1 MVEKLRVDATCVI
14 PLDEITWRYDAA
26 GGPGG
31 QHANRTRSRVEA
43 SFDVAASPSLTDAQ
57 RSRLVTRLGPVVR
70 ASSSDERSQTRNRQV
85 ALDRLRHRLADG
97 LHQERPR
104 RASKPTKAGREQR
117 LAGKRHRADIKR
129 SRSARPD
136 SDY

>member
-1 MVEKLRVDATCVI
+1 MVEKLRIDSTCVI
-14 PLDEITWRYDAA
+14 PLEEITWRYDTA

-43 SFDVAASPSLTDAQ
+43 TFDVAGSPSLTDSQ
-57 RSRLVTRLGPVVR
+57 RTRLLTRVGAVVR
-70 ASSSDERSQTRNRQV
+70 AASSEERSQTRNRQV

-104 RASKPTKAGREQR
+104 RASKPTKAGKEKR
-117 LAGKRHRADIKR
+117 LAGKRRRSDVKRAR
-129 SRSARPD
+129 GRPD
-136 SDY
+136 TDY

>member
-1 MVEKLRVDATCVI
+1 MVEKLRIDATCVI

-57 RSRLVTRLGPVVR
+57 RSRLIDRLGPVVR
-70 ASSSDERSQTRNRQV
+70 AASSDERSQTRNRQV
-85 ALDRLRHRLADG
+85 ALDRLRHR
-97 LHQERPR
+97 ERPR

-136 SDY
+136 TDY

>member
-1 MVEKLRVDATCVI
+1 MVEKLRVDSTCVI
-14 PLDEITWRYDAA
+14 PLDEITWRYDTA

-43 SFDVAASPSLTDAQ
+43 TFDVAGSPSLTDSQ
-57 RSRLVTRLGPVVR
+57 RTRLLTRVGPVVR
-70 ASSSDERSQTRNRQV
+70 AASSEERSQTRNRQV

-104 RASKPTKAGREQR
+104 RASKPTKAGKEKR
-117 LAGKRHRADIKR
+117 LAGKRRRSDVKRAR
-129 SRSARPD
+129 GRPD
-136 SDY
+136 PDY

>member
-14 PLDEITWRYDAA
+14 PLDEITWRYDTA

-43 SFDVAASPSLTDAQ
+43 TFDIAGSPSLTDSQ
-57 RSRLVTRLGPVVR
+57 RTRLLHRLGPVVR
-70 ASSSDERSQTRNRQV
+70 AASSEERSQIRNREA
-85 ALDRLRHRLADG
+85 ALDRLRRRLADG

-104 RASKPTKAGREQR
+104 RASKPSV
-117 LAGKRHRADIKR
+117 AGKEKRLSGKRRRSDVKR
-129 SRSARPD
+129 SRARPD
-136 SDY
+136 TDF

>member
-14 PLDEITWRYDAA
+14 PLDEITWRYDTA

-31 QHANRTRSRVEA
+31 QHSNRTRSRVEA
-43 SFDVAASPSLTDAQ
+43 TFDIAGSPSLTDSQ
-57 RSRLVTRLGPVVR
+57 RARLLHRLGPVVR
-70 ASSSDERSQTRNRQV
+70 ASSSEERSQARNRGA

-104 RASKPTKAGREQR
+104 RPSKPSAAGKERR
-117 LAGKRHRADIKR
+117 LAGKKRRSDVKR
-129 SRSARPD
+129 SRARPD
-136 SDY
+136 TDS